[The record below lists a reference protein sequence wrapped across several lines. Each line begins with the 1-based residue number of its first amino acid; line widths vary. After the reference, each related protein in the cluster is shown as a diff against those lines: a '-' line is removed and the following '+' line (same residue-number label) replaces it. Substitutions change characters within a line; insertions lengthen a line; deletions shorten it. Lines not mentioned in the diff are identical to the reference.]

1 MTSADEGLAGGVL
14 GQGDHHGSPQ
24 IKDGVRDSTSLL
36 QDGGK
41 GIEG

>member
-24 IKDGVRDSTSLL
+24 IMDGVRDRASLL
-36 QDGGK
+36 RDGGR
-41 GIEG
+41 GTEG